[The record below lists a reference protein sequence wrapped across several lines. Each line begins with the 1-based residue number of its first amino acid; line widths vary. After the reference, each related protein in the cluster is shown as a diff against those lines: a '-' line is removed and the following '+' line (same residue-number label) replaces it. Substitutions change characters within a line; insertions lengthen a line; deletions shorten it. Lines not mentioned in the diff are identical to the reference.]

1 MCFFSSSGLFLIN
14 ERLTLCKHQLPNM
27 DLILKGIVT
36 GFILSIMIGPV
47 FFVLLETSIRKGIK
61 AAIAFDAG
69 VLLNDIVYILI
80 AYVFYNQVEQLS
92 SGDDNSVLRLIG
104 GCLFFVY
111 GVFTF
116 FKKTQGIFIHE
127 DGSEPETNIKGYLLL
142 GLKGFLLNLANPMVV
157 FYWFSVMTLG
167 AKDVTGEGTFTTMIV
182 FISSILITFFSFDL
196 LKIFGA
202 KSLRPLVTTRLLKGL
217 NQLIGIVFV
226 AFALVLISQGVMA
239 LVG

>member
-1 MCFFSSSGLFLIN
+1 
-14 ERLTLCKHQLPNM
+14 M

-61 AAIAFDAG
+61 AAIAFDLG

-104 GCLFFVY
+104 GCLFMAY
-111 GVFTF
+111 GIYNF
-116 FKKTQGIFIHE
+116 FKKVQGICIQE
-127 DGSEPETNIKGYLLL
+127 DGSEPETSIKGYWLLA
-142 GLKGFLLNLANPMVV
+142 LKGFLLNLANPMVV

-167 AKDVTGEGTFTTMIV
+167 AKDAAEDGSITTMIV
-182 FISSILITFFSFDL
+182 FIASILITFFSVDL
-196 LKIFGA
+196 LKIVGA
-202 KSLRPLVTTRLLKGL
+202 KSLRPLVTTKLLKGL
-217 NQLIGIVFV
+217 NRLIGIVFV
-226 AFALVLISQGVMA
+226 AFALVLISQGIIG
-239 LVG
+239 LLK

>member
-1 MCFFSSSGLFLIN
+1 MCFFSASALFLIN
-14 ERLTLCKHQLPNM
+14 ESLTLCKHQLPNM

-47 FFVLLETSIRKGIK
+47 FFVLLETSIRKGVK
-61 AAIAFDAG
+61 AAIAFDTG
-69 VLLNDIVYILI
+69 VLLNDILYILI

-104 GCLFFVY
+104 GVLFFVY
-111 GVFTF
+111 GIFTF
-116 FKKTQGIFIHE
+116 FKKAQDIFIHE
-127 DGSEPETNIKGYLLL
+127 DGAEPATNIKGYLLL
-142 GLKGFLLNLANPMVV
+142 GLKGFLLNLANPMIV

-167 AKDVTGEGTFTTMIV
+167 SKDVTEEGTFTAMIV
-182 FISSILITFFSFDL
+182 FISSILITFFSVDL

-226 AFALVLISQGVMA
+226 AFALVLISQAIIA

>member
-1 MCFFSSSGLFLIN
+1 
-14 ERLTLCKHQLPNM
+14 M

-61 AAIAFDAG
+61 AAIAFDLG

-104 GCLFFVY
+104 GVLFLGY
-111 GVFTF
+111 GIFNF
-116 FKKTQGIFIHE
+116 FKKVQGICIQQ
-127 DGSEPETNIKGYLLL
+127 DGSEPATSVKGYLLL

-167 AKDVTGEGTFTTMIV
+167 AKDAAEEGSYTSMIV
-182 FISSILITFFSFDL
+182 FITSILVTFFSVDL
-196 LKIFGA
+196 LKIIGA

-217 NQLIGIVFV
+217 NRLIGIVFV
-226 AFALVLISQGVMA
+226 AFALVLISQGIIG
-239 LVG
+239 LSK